1 MSALLARLQQEL
13 IGARKAREA
22 DRTLVLSTIISDIK
36 ARELDLTRPLT
47 DDDALDIVRKG
58 IKKRRESV
66 EAYRAAGRDELAA
79 KEAAEVAIL
88 DVYLP
93 PKASPDDIRAAAREA
108 IAGGAANLGAV
119 MGKVMGRFKGLADG
133 AVINQIVREEL
144 AKQG

>member
-22 DRTLVLSTIISDIK
+22 DRTLLLSTIVSDIK
-36 ARELDLTRPLT
+36 AREIDLTRPLT
-47 DDDALDIVRKG
+47 DDDALEVVRKG

-66 EAYRAAGRDELAA
+66 EAYRAGGRDELAA

-88 DVYLP
+88 EAYLP
-93 PKASPDDIRAAAREA
+93 PQANPDDIRAAAREA
-108 IAGGAANLGAV
+108 IVAGATNLGAV
-119 MGKVMGRFKGLADG
+119 MGKVMARFKGIADG
-133 AVINQIVREEL
+133 AVISQIVREEL